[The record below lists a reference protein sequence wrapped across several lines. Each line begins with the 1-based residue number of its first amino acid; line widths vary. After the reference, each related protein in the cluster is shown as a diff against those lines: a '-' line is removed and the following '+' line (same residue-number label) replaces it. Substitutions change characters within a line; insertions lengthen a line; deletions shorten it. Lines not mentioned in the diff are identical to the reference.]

1 MIRKTVKK
9 LFTMPGFCLPVFA
22 AIVLTTF
29 SICPAR
35 GRKIKQA
42 LKIIREDTCMTYDQS
57 GLHHRQDTIG
67 IYVGKSDSIL
77 YFKDGKESIFIA
89 SSIKFTGY
97 DKNLASTKESFHI
110 INGSGLDIKSM
121 FVKIMYKDMSG
132 RMLHSREISINE
144 EIPCGETRKVDIP
157 SWDTQK
163 TFYYYLSTRPKR
175 IAAPYKISI
184 SLLSLSAYE

>member
-1 MIRKTVKK
+1 MIRKTVKYP
-9 LFTMPGFCLPVFA
+9 FTTPVFCLPVFA
-22 AIVLTTF
+22 AIALTML
-29 SICPAR
+29 SINPVQ
-35 GRKIKQA
+35 GRKVKQA

-67 IYVGKSDSIL
+67 IYVGKSDSTI
-77 YFKDGKESIFIA
+77 YFKDGREYVFTA
-89 SSIKFTGY
+89 SSVRFTGY
-97 DKNLASTKESFHI
+97 DKNLNAAKESFHI
-110 INGSGLDIKSM
+110 VNGSILDIKSLH
-121 FVKIMYKDMSG
+121 VKIIYKDMSG
-132 RMLHSREISINE
+132 RMLHSREISIRE

-175 IAAPYKISI
+175 IAVPYKISI

>member
-1 MIRKTVKK
+1 MIRKTVKY
-9 LFTMPGFCLPVFA
+9 LFTTPVFCLPVFA
-22 AIVLTTF
+22 AIALTML
-29 SICPAR
+29 SINPVQ
-35 GRKIKQA
+35 GRKIKQSM
-42 LKIIREDTCMTYDQS
+42 KVIRKDSGMAYGQS
-57 GLHHRQDTIG
+57 GSHHRQDTIG
-67 IYVGKSDSIL
+67 IHVGKSDSIL
-77 YFKDGKESIFIA
+77 YFKDGKEYVFTT

-121 FVKIMYKDMSG
+121 FVKIIYKDMSG
-132 RMLHSREISINE
+132 RMLHSREISIRE